1 MPPISTSAG
10 PLYRGIVDDIHSRI
24 RSGQLPP
31 GSQIPTIEDLCDC
44 YKVSAITA
52 KRAVADLQALGA
64 VRSVRGK
71 GTFVTQTKDTA
82 GGTDMEPTPLRSILL
97 LVSFSTRPDKQSS
110 FFGAI
115 WDAVVKTADAHGLR
129 FRVETV
135 PEGGSNFHVDF
146 SLDPDPSEG
155 LIFATAIYPYR
166 IMHMVHDRRL
176 SAVTVDAASFLADA
190 VLTDNLHGMKLLI
203 DHLAGMGHRRLLL
216 ATQYPTSPNT
226 TNENERA
233 AAFRFLCE
241 DRGLHGEE
249 IPADNHDA
257 IFRRLRGRQ
266 APTAVMFLQD
276 APARL
281 FMKRAAAIGVRVPHD
296 VSVTG
301 FDGWSAHGDDST
313 LTTMR
318 VDREGLGRSAVELLI
333 RESRQPRVIRQ
344 WLRVPGRLVEGQ
356 TAARPR
362 R

>member
-10 PLYRGIVDDIHSRI
+10 PLYRGIVDDIRSRI
-24 RSGQLPP
+24 RSGQLAP

-52 KRAVADLQALGA
+52 KRAIADLQALGA

-71 GTFVTQTKDTA
+71 GTFVTQAKGFRTLV
-82 GGTDMEPTPLRSILL
+82 DMEPTELRSILL
-97 LVSFSTRPDKQSS
+97 LVSFSTRPDKRSS

-115 WDAVVKTADAHGLR
+115 WDSVVKTADTHGLQLR
-129 FRVETV
+129 AETV

-146 SLDPDPSEG
+146 TLDPNPSEG

-166 IMHMVHDRRL
+166 LMHMAHDRHL
-176 SAVTVDAASFLADA
+176 PAVTIDAASFLADA

-203 DHLAGMGHRRLLL
+203 DHLASVGHRRLLL

-233 AAFRFLCE
+233 SAFRFLCE

-249 IPADNHDA
+249 IAADNHDA

-276 APARL
+276 MPARL
-281 FMKRAAAIGVRVPHD
+281 FMNRAAANGVRVPQD

-301 FDGWSAHGDDST
+301 FDGWSAQGDDPA
-313 LTTMR
+313 LTTVR

-333 RESRQPRVIRQ
+333 SGAGRPQIIRR

-356 TAARPR
+356 TTAPLR